1 MYLLLAFSYLSKP
14 VNIAVRRAYAMRIS
28 TLENSCALSGTLRMR
43 ASRAE
48 LGIRFTVTV
57 RPHVNFGPH
66 INGIRFTVTVGPH
79 VNFGPHINPT
89 PFANTF
95 LTYTYQWEKVILIP
109 REQWTGRSPFRQ
121 TYECSQQPERRKE
134 RKAGRR

>member
-66 INGIRFTVTVGPH
+66 IN
-79 VNFGPHINPT
+79 PT